1 MMSKIIDIVD
11 IELDSIAGTLSVVVS
26 ADENA

>member
-1 MMSKIIDIVD
+1 MISTMIDIVD
-11 IELDSIAGTLSVVVS
+11 IELDSIAGTLSMIVS